1 MGSLR
6 VGDDSAEVYRWRMA
20 AADGTRVRSIGWAA
34 VDAKDL
40 RDLVAFDEDGPHHEE
55 LFDSEHLWSE
65 VVCLERNQALG
76 TIEDPD
82 SDALVLVVTG
92 RVVVQVNLGR
102 KRLEQWETTLVPA
115 GSELT
120 ITNATGD
127 PAVVLLVAAPPPPKR
142 AISE

>member
-6 VGDDSAEVYRWRMA
+6 VGGDSAEVYRGRMA

-40 RDLVAFDEDGPHHEE
+40 RDLVRFDEDGPHHEE

-92 RVVVQVNLGR
+92 PRINAWAERRRAEG
-102 KRLEQWETTLVPA
+102 TATADHHAP
-115 GSELT
+115 GSCST
-120 ITNATGD
+120 Q
-127 PAVVLLVAAPPPPKR
+127 PWPPER
-142 AISE
+142 SRS